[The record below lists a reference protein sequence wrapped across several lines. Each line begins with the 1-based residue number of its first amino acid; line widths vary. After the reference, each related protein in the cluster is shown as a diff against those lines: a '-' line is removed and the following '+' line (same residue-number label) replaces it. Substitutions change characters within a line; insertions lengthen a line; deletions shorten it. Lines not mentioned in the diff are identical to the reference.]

1 MNAVHV
7 RTPGV
12 MCNACT
18 TTIEKAVIRIPGVL
32 SVSSILS
39 EGVTSVLFDDMTVSR
54 STIVEVI
61 EGVGFEVE

>member
-1 MNAVHV
+1 
-7 RTPGV
+7 